1 MRSLIIRRTLYIPA
15 AATRSRWTPTQ
26 HPFILSAV
34 AIAVVGMMLFHPTHR
49 ASMCRKRSARQAF
62 THCRSLFTI
71 RISLIRTC
79 IYTWIGVRVMHTTL
93 HSHIY
98 QHVYSIKTKKKE
110 KSCEFLSIFFPVLFE
125 TFHQVILFAWPA
137 QFTATLLLGSVA
149 CGLRS
154 FIVPPSQLPAWCAVW
169 NYYKLATF
177 LRVIFT
183 IHIRIPYV
191 TFVQFFWPYLGRHS
205 LQQQY
210 RFTSAKC
217 SRIYK
222 GKALPNRRKSHQF
235 RKFIRRYWLDAWI
248 MDDLYVRD
256 LCWSSGK

>member
-34 AIAVVGMMLFHPTHR
+34 AIAVVGMMLFQPTHR

-98 QHVYSIKTKKKE
+98 QHVYSIKTKKRE
-110 KSCEFLSIFFPVLFE
+110 KLWIFIHLFP
-125 TFHQVILFAWPA
+125 
-137 QFTATLLLGSVA
+137 
-149 CGLRS
+149 
-154 FIVPPSQLPAWCAVW
+154 CAVRNVSSSHSVCLARTIYSDSFARFRCLW
-169 NYYKLATF
+169 STKLYCTSKSASSLVCCLKLLQTYNIPSSNIHNSHSYT
-177 LRVIFT
+177 LRYICT
-183 IHIRIPYV
+183 ILLAIS
-191 TFVQFFWPYLGRHS
+191 WS
-205 LQQQY
+205 A
-210 RFTSAKC
+210 FTSTT
-217 SRIYK
+217 IPLHI
-222 GKALPNRRKSHQF
+222 G
-235 RKFIRRYWLDAWI
+235 
-248 MDDLYVRD
+248 
-256 LCWSSGK
+256 